1 MNKLIANEIEYQ
13 HRRFYRRLKE
23 RGTLVVEFWPG
34 AKAFLESIPGITWS
48 MQANKI
54 LIKEVDSKQPSGYS
68 GNKKEKKVKSF
79 KDIVQEK
86 ERHIESDLKTQF
98 RNHQNL
104 TNELHERYYNVSDN
118 INGLVEAL
126 NSFNGETGL
135 LGADLKAAKAMLKSF
150 NKMTVGKFL

>member
-1 MNKLIANEIEYQ
+1 
-13 HRRFYRRLKE
+13 
-23 RGTLVVEFWPG
+23 
-34 AKAFLESIPGITWS
+34 
-48 MQANKI
+48 
-54 LIKEVDSKQPSGYS
+54 
-68 GNKKEKKVKSF
+68 
-79 KDIVQEK
+79 
-86 ERHIESDLKTQF
+86 
-98 RNHQNL
+98 L